1 MKNETDP
8 KKKLRIYSIYFENP
22 EYRSNST
29 QDPKITLN
37 KIIELGGT
45 DKIYESN
52 SLPTLIKAFTDVSK
66 AIQTNFKLYHSKK
79 LI

>member
-22 EYRSNST
+22 EYRFNST